1 MHGGSV
7 YVKSE
12 YGNGSEFIM
21 KLPVTTVMTIDG
33 EAVTKETAQGPRPQ
47 NIERIQIEFS
57 DIYT

>member
-1 MHGGSV
+1 
-7 YVKSE
+7 
-12 YGNGSEFIM
+12 M